1 MAISEPA
8 PRVPAQR
15 APVDDL
21 PRRATTVPHQW
32 TAADRF
38 ADRSGLAGTQARVL
52 LAVFCGLAPDHG
64 EGDVPA

>member
-1 MAISEPA
+1 MATSQP
-8 PRVPAQR
+8 PVPAQR

-21 PRRATTVPHQW
+21 PRRTTTAPHRW

-52 LAVFCGLAPDHG
+52 LAVFCGLSPDHG
-64 EGDVPA
+64 EGDAPA

>member
-15 APVDDL
+15 APGDDL
-21 PRRATTVPHQW
+21 PRRATTVPQQW